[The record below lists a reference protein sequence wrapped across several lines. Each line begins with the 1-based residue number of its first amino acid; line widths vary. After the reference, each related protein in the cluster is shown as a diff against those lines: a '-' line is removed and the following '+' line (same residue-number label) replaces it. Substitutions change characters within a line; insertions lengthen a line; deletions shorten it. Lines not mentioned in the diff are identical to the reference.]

1 MTSASPPQAR
11 IGQPSPGHAALLAD
25 SCSDLDTLI
34 QYTLTEGPLCVMPS
48 SGHSDTTVTKQTRI
62 LPKGLQC
69 SPRQCGGARQEE
81 TQGQVCPGG
90 LEMSSGLAE
99 RRKWRVYRARSK
111 KLLRGRGWPLL
122 GSDFSL
128 QRTCGLWEGT
138 DCRAGGHRRTGTGWY
153 GNGLREDRAQ
163 VGRWAGG

>member
-1 MTSASPPQAR
+1 MTSASLPRVR

-48 SGHSDTTVTKQTRI
+48 SGHSDATVTKQTRI

-69 SPRQCGGARQEE
+69 SPRQCAGARQEE

-90 LEMSSGLAE
+90 LEMSSGLTE
-99 RRKWRVYRARSK
+99 RRKWRVNRARSK
-111 KLLRGRGWPLL
+111 KLLRGRGQPLL
-122 GSDFSL
+122 GSVFSL

-138 DCRAGGHRRTGTGWY
+138 HCRAGGHRRTGTGWC
-153 GNGLREDRAQ
+153 GNGVREDRAQ